1 MPEFLPGDIDW
12 VSCLN
17 MLLQLKYPH
26 FQVSSWK
33 STNGEHCIAVERD
46 LPCYDPS
53 LGAIPGVSPVLFEV
67 LSLDI
72 SIESRGI
79 LKVDKPDV

>member
-1 MPEFLPGDIDW
+1 M
-12 VSCLN
+12 
-17 MLLQLKYPH
+17 H
-26 FQVSSWK
+26 
-33 STNGEHCIAVERD
+33 GEHCIAVERD